1 MKEKRVEEITEKIK
15 NLNITDELK
24 EELYYLNEKIN
35 TIINSINK
43 TNLDIV
49 IDERSQK
56 EIDILLE
63 YTVKIIEDYNIYK
76 ETIKFRDDTRIRDI
90 KDSVIVIDDFNI
102 FYEEYIDSW
111 NKEKR
116 LKNIFKDNK
125 NNNNI
130 MIFSCTNKITD
141 NFDGINKSIFNP
153 DICIHLKGKTD
164 TKNLYKELINRFND
178 ENIPYNI
185 SYYNFKKIIE
195 SMDNKIIKNI
205 NVIDYM
211 YDYALKKI
219 IINDNNIVDKKVFD
233 EFIQKE
239 KKTKSKNNINKMIGL
254 NNIKDE
260 LDSLYNYLNYCKKYK
275 IKENMYL
282 NLFFLGNP
290 GTGKTTVARMY
301 SEKLYKMGYIDE
313 NKLIEV
319 VPNDLIGEYV
329 GQTKEAIRKILNKA
343 KGGVLFIDEA
353 YLLYTNSYSKGN
365 NPYMDEAIVELIK
378 YLEDPKNVVIFAG
391 YPEEMKK
398 LYNANPG
405 IKSRIYKE
413 ILFEDYSTI
422 ELYQILNNELNKKK
436 LVLDSKSK
444 NKIIDYINILKQDNN
459 FGNARSMLQ
468 LSQKMIMT
476 HANNNKDTNVI
487 NYHDLPVI
495 DNNKTKMGFGVYD

>member
-35 TIINSINK
+35 TIINSTNK

-111 NKEKR
+111 NKERR
-116 LKNIFKDNK
+116 LKNLFKDNK

-239 KKTKSKNNINKMIGL
+239 
-254 NNIKDE
+254 
-260 LDSLYNYLNYCKKYK
+260 YK
-275 IKENMYL
+275 
-282 NLFFLGNP
+282 
-290 GTGKTTVARMY
+290 R
-301 SEKLYKMGYIDE
+301 
-313 NKLIEV
+313 
-319 VPNDLIGEYV
+319 
-329 GQTKEAIRKILNKA
+329 
-343 KGGVLFIDEA
+343 
-353 YLLYTNSYSKGN
+353 
-365 NPYMDEAIVELIK
+365 
-378 YLEDPKNVVIFAG
+378 
-391 YPEEMKK
+391 
-398 LYNANPG
+398 
-405 IKSRIYKE
+405 
-413 ILFEDYSTI
+413 
-422 ELYQILNNELNKKK
+422 
-436 LVLDSKSK
+436 
-444 NKIIDYINILKQDNN
+444 
-459 FGNARSMLQ
+459 
-468 LSQKMIMT
+468 
-476 HANNNKDTNVI
+476 
-487 NYHDLPVI
+487 
-495 DNNKTKMGFGVYD
+495 